1 MSGITKQPK
10 QIECPEA
17 RHMIKNKGGLLLDV
31 RSHAEFSRGSI
42 PGAVNLPLQK
52 IHEGHVY
59 LDKKRPIIV
68 CCVSGNRSAQA
79 QTSLN
84 FLGFDNVHNL
94 GSIRKYLTC

>member
-1 MSGITKQPK
+1 MSEIAKLSK
-10 QIECPEA
+10 QIQCPEA

-31 RSHAEFSRGSI
+31 RSHEEFRRGSI

-52 IHEGHVY
+52 INENHVY

-79 QTSLN
+79 QSTLN
-84 FLGFDNVHNL
+84 LLGFNNVHDL

>member
-10 QIECPEA
+10 QIQCPEA

-31 RSHAEFSRGSI
+31 RSHDEFQRGSI

-52 IHEGHVY
+52 IHENHVY

-79 QTSLN
+79 RCTLN
-84 FLGFDNVHNL
+84 LLGFNNVHDL